1 MKFSSCFFYAGKFV
15 SCKNLNE
22 NKTNIQPDTSLSGTI
37 VLVEAKSIRMNKNN
51 WNFYAMEAL
60 AIAGFMLS
68 AAFTSIFL
76 EHPDSPIAQTQL
88 AVHPVWRNIILGLV
102 MGVYIFA
109 IATAIG
115 KLSGAHANPT
125 LTLAFFRLKK
135 IAFVEVCAY
144 LAAQF
149 LAAIATILLL
159 TLTMGKLFANPLIDY
174 SITKPK
180 PGHSLGAS
188 YIAEFIISFIF
199 VIVTLFVLSS
209 KKLEKYNALIAGILI
224 ASFLIFELRYSG
236 MSMNPARSFA
246 SALVA
251 WKWQG
256 LWIYFVAPI
265 FAMLLATEI
274 FKFWQK
280 SLGID
285 ADGKPVT
292 TNQLFG
298 STVISNFPSKEK

>member
-1 MKFSSCFFYAGKFV
+1 M
-15 SCKNLNE
+15 
-22 NKTNIQPDTSLSGTI
+22 
-37 VLVEAKSIRMNKNN
+37 VEAKSIRMSKNN
-51 WNFYAMEAL
+51 WGFYAMEAL

-68 AAFTSIFL
+68 AAFTTIFL

-88 AVHPVWRNIILGLV
+88 AVHPVWRSIILGLV

-109 IATAIG
+109 IVTTIG
-115 KLSGAHANPT
+115 KLSGAHANPM
-125 LTLAFFRLKK
+125 LTWAFFRLKK
-135 IAFVEVCAY
+135 ITFADVCAY

-149 LAAIATILLL
+149 LGAIVAVLLL
-159 TLTMGKLFANPLIDY
+159 KLTMRKLFEHPLINF

-209 KKLEKYNALIAGILI
+209 KKLEKYTALIAGLLI
-224 ASFLIFELRYSG
+224 ASFLIFELPYSG

-256 LWIYFVAPI
+256 LWVYFVAPI
-265 FAMLLATEI
+265 FGMLLATEI
-274 FKFWQK
+274 FKVWQK
-280 SLGID
+280 SLGVD
-285 ADGKPVT
+285 AEGKPVIGKK
-292 TNQLFG
+292 LFG
-298 STVISNFPSKEK
+298 SMVISDFPSEEK